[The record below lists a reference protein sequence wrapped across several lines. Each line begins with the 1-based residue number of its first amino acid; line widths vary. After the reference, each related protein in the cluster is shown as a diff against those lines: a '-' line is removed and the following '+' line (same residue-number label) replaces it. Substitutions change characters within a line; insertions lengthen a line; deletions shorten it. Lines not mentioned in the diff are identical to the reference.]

1 MKIKFKTNDILKI
14 NNKLKKENKNDNK
27 KRSNNE
33 NIVKEYKID
42 TESMSARLTTAED
55 NVIKL
60 EYAKRKKRAGYTEN
74 NKSGTI
80 KKYAMNFFKN
90 DNKLPKNYYRLFV
103 AMLFLAVLS
112 TALVIR
118 NYKFTDLEDFLTYSL
133 DSEEVIQA
141 SSSIDTADVTNE
153 AILKKEEE
161 KQNVSNPVV
170 VNKPVKKQ
178 VVEKLVFA
186 KPIEGEI
193 QKIYSLDKVIYSKTL
208 ELWKTHDGIDIK
220 SDIGQSVFSIEK
232 GKVDKVYED
241 SFLGYTVIIDH
252 GQGYKSSYSN
262 LSENIPVKQG
272 DIVTKGKVIGQ
283 ISNSAIGEIKD
294 DAHLHFM
301 LMKDGNIVDPTY
313 IMKN

>member
-42 TESMSARLTTAED
+42 TESMSAKLTTAED

-301 LMKDGNIVDPTY
+301 LIKDGNIVDPTY

>member
-241 SFLGYTVIIDH
+241 SFLGYTVVIDH

>member
-14 NNKLKKENKNDNK
+14 NNMLKKENKNDNK

-42 TESMSARLTTAED
+42 TESMSAKLTTAED

-60 EYAKRKKRAGYTEN
+60 EYAQRKKRAGYTEN

-90 DNKLPKNYYRLFV
+90 DNKLPKNYYRLFI
-103 AMLFLAVLS
+103 AMLSLAVLS
-112 TALVIR
+112 TALVIK

-241 SFLGYTVIIDH
+241 SFLGYTVVIDH

-301 LMKDGNIVDPTY
+301 LIKDGNIVDPTY

>member
-1 MKIKFKTNDILKI
+1 MKIKFKINEMFKI
-14 NNKLKKENKNDNK
+14 NNKFKKENKTDSDK
-27 KRSNNE
+27 CDGSE
-33 NIVKEYKID
+33 TTVKEYKID
-42 TESMSARLTTAED
+42 TDSMSAKLTTAED

-60 EYAKRKKRAGYTEN
+60 EYTEKKRRAGYTDN
-74 NKSGTI
+74 VKSGII
-80 KKYAMNFFKN
+80 KKYAKNFFKN

-141 SSSIDTADVTNE
+141 SSSIDTSDVTNE

-161 KQNVSNPVV
+161 TKTVSNPVV
-170 VNKPVKKQ
+170 VSKPVKKQ
-178 VVEKLVFA
+178 VVEKLVFT

-220 SDIGQSVFSIEK
+220 AELGQNVFSIEK

-241 SFLGYTVIIDH
+241 SFLGYTVVIDH

-272 DIVTKGKVIGQ
+272 DIVTRGKVIGQ

-294 DAHLHFM
+294 DTHLHFM
-301 LMKDGNIVDPTY
+301 LVKDGNIIDPTY

>member
-60 EYAKRKKRAGYTEN
+60 EYAQRKKRAGYTEN